1 MSKLRLDDRILS
13 YKQVLSDGTFQET
26 HQELVSV
33 LQQIRAYFLKQNQT
47 EYSIASIMHG
57 YIDYTYFY
65 MQSPIL
71 KKRRLKLGVVLN
83 HQSVG
88 FELWLL
94 GNTKAVQKMYW
105 SKLRDTK
112 WIVSDTMP
120 EYSIFKSELV
130 SRPHFEDVPAL
141 LNLVWTQF
149 NSSSKEI
156 LASLSQI
163 DSE

>member
-13 YKQVLSDGTFQET
+13 YKQILSDGTFQET

-33 LQQIRAYFLKQNQT
+33 LQQIRACFLKQNQT

-94 GNTKAVQKMYW
+94 GNTKAVQKMYLV
-105 SKLRDTK
+105 KTKRYKMDCLRHYA
-112 WIVSDTMP
+112 
-120 EYSIFKSELV
+120 EYSIFESELV
-130 SRPHFEDVPAL
+130 SPTAF
-141 LNLVWTQF
+141 
-149 NSSSKEI
+149 
-156 LASLSQI
+156 
-163 DSE
+163 